1 MIGDAISEMRSRNC
15 GLEVRA
21 TVGSTLEVGKRSRL
35 VAEPVEMF
43 EIDCA
48 MRWHFIVNVRI
59 HTFGPLPVPNGR
71 KRMVQSTGH
80 PQSIT
85 PLQLAPLK
93 LSPKPTPLALKE
105 FLKRG
110 ALALPPERALGT
122 LPGKLLPISTDAHA
136 AKAASLSS
144 ATAPILQNLGA
155 QVEAPPSQPPS
166 IPLMRAEAMVEMTDA
181 EFDAAER
188 RLLECT
194 DLKAHKALLAEL
206 CTSFPAKTW
215 ALYQR
220 LRKADISKAAAEV
233 APPTGLHGA
242 SAASVRRCVACVR
255 RLVLAEDLDLLQTT
269 FTRFGKLPELLDV
282 LCLNYVASAAQAA
295 VTDATS
301 HLSPRDALETK
312 GAAPAAAVPGA
323 GAPRSTPGAVRLGFR
338 QPKFK
343 PATVVPITEGDESRL
358 ERRTTGAVEGG
369 GGARRVACRIDWPS
383 AIREAAAVCDAL
395 CGLSAALSAASP
407 ALTHAVLGKL
417 ERARALATSEEW
429 LAAAS
434 AAHVAQLVRGAMA
447 SEARDG
453 AGRTS
458 WVPMRYGAG
467 AAAGAPTAKAGMVLG
482 STAMLLSSLPLH
494 AAGPLYGVTA
504 ALDTA
509 LCEAVARACTL
520 YAAYL
525 GQLADVAETAS
536 SAVTGASP
544 VAGSKFGA
552 PPPSRPPP
560 AAPLPATDEVPPLSA
575 AAAELAAS
583 ESAVPIVCLSS
594 ALALKS
600 FVDRLAAGSERGAA
614 SAAVPPL
621 KWQHAQCAPTLGA
634 AAAVLGALIERL
646 RWQIVEGSALLTT
659 APALSLL
666 EATAAVS
673 SDPTGAAGS
682 ALAHRPFWHQQ
693 RPWRKGQRC
702 SLPMQHAASTL
713 VSLRCHL
720 RGGLADADAAEY
732 LYLRTLRRSAQRL
745 LQAYW
750 GPTSPSEAMLGVWA
764 RDLKMLLGLVAAEV
778 DVASLA
784 VAPDESSAATKAV
797 RAAEEAANAAAPSS
811 AAEDRP
817 TDVAEERRRLAQL
830 ALWLLSLLSLHSAP
844 LSQLVAFLGA
854 SPAAE
859 TLAREEVEWRQVG
872 RDAIALPS
880 AAAGAVLGSL
890 ALPDL
895 HVRPKQYGAETLAG
909 SFAAAATLLEAQAPL
924 QQAACS
930 PLPEPPVWEAL
941 LQWKSFPLRAVPHL
955 VRLVLRRLPAMQ
967 LAAAAAAAGGA
978 STMPRS
984 TPAAA
989 GAPAPAGDEVVVDGA
1004 AELLALL
1011 NAVPSAV
1018 PSGSGRKAKF

>member
-1 MIGDAISEMRSRNC
+1 
-15 GLEVRA
+15 
-21 TVGSTLEVGKRSRL
+21 
-35 VAEPVEMF
+35 
-43 EIDCA
+43 
-48 MRWHFIVNVRI
+48 
-59 HTFGPLPVPNGR
+59 
-71 KRMVQSTGH
+71 
-80 PQSIT
+80 
-85 PLQLAPLK
+85 
-93 LSPKPTPLALKE
+93 
-105 FLKRG
+105 
-110 ALALPPERALGT
+110 
-122 LPGKLLPISTDAHA
+122 
-136 AKAASLSS
+136 
-144 ATAPILQNLGA
+144 
-155 QVEAPPSQPPS
+155 
-166 IPLMRAEAMVEMTDA
+166 MRAEAMVEMTDA

-301 HLSPRDALETK
+301 HLSPRDALETN

-369 GGARRVACRIDWPS
+369 AGARRVACRIEFRHPSSFVACRIDWPS

-673 SDPTGAAGS
+673 SNPTGGFVRSAAVSSNPTGAAGS

-693 RPWRKGQRC
+693 RPWRQGQRC

-984 TPAAA
+984 APAAA

>member
-1 MIGDAISEMRSRNC
+1 MI
-15 GLEVRA
+15 
-21 TVGSTLEVGKRSRL
+21 
-35 VAEPVEMF
+35 
-43 EIDCA
+43 
-48 MRWHFIVNVRI
+48 VRI

-71 KRMVQSTGH
+71 ERMVQSSTGH

-312 GAAPAAAVPGA
+312 GAAPAAAAPGA

-509 LCEAVARACTL
+509 LCEAVARACSM

-673 SDPTGAAGS
+673 SNPTGAAGS

-693 RPWRKGQRC
+693 RPWRQGQRC

-750 GPTSPSEAMLGVWA
+750 GPTSPSEVMLGVWA

-797 RAAEEAANAAAPSS
+797 RAAEEAANAAAPAS

-984 TPAAA
+984 APAAA

>member
-1 MIGDAISEMRSRNC
+1 
-15 GLEVRA
+15 
-21 TVGSTLEVGKRSRL
+21 
-35 VAEPVEMF
+35 
-43 EIDCA
+43 
-48 MRWHFIVNVRI
+48 
-59 HTFGPLPVPNGR
+59 
-71 KRMVQSTGH
+71 
-80 PQSIT
+80 
-85 PLQLAPLK
+85 
-93 LSPKPTPLALKE
+93 
-105 FLKRG
+105 
-110 ALALPPERALGT
+110 
-122 LPGKLLPISTDAHA
+122 
-136 AKAASLSS
+136 
-144 ATAPILQNLGA
+144 
-155 QVEAPPSQPPS
+155 
-166 IPLMRAEAMVEMTDA
+166 MVEMTDA

-301 HLSPRDALETK
+301 HLSPRDALETN

-369 GGARRVACRIDWPS
+369 AGARRVACRIEFRHPSSFVACRIDWPS

-673 SDPTGAAGS
+673 SNPTGGFVRSAAVSSNPTGAAGS

-693 RPWRKGQRC
+693 RPWRQGQRC

>member
-1 MIGDAISEMRSRNC
+1 
-15 GLEVRA
+15 
-21 TVGSTLEVGKRSRL
+21 
-35 VAEPVEMF
+35 
-43 EIDCA
+43 
-48 MRWHFIVNVRI
+48 
-59 HTFGPLPVPNGR
+59 
-71 KRMVQSTGH
+71 MVQSSTGY

-144 ATAPILQNLGA
+144 ATAPILQKLGA
-155 QVEAPPSQPPS
+155 QVEAAPSQPSS

-295 VTDATS
+295 VTDAAS

-312 GAAPAAAVPGA
+312 GAAPAAAAPGA

-338 QPKFK
+338 QPKVK
-343 PATVVPITEGDESRL
+343 PATVVPITEGDETRL

-369 GGARRVACRIDWPS
+369 YGARRGACRIDWPS

-417 ERARALATSEEW
+417 ERARALAASEEW

-458 WVPMRYGAG
+458 WVPVRYGAG

-509 LCEAVARACTL
+509 LCEAVARACTM

-583 ESAVPIVCLSS
+583 ESATPIVCLSS

-600 FVDRLAAGSERGAA
+600 FVERLAAGSERGAA

-682 ALAHRPFWHQQ
+682 AFAHRPFWHQQ

-764 RDLKMLLGLVAAEV
+764 RDLRMLLGLVAAEV

-784 VAPDESSAATKAV
+784 VASDESSAATKAV

-811 AAEDRP
+811 TAEDRP

-859 TLAREEVEWRQVG
+859 NLAREEIEWRQVG

-880 AAAGAVLGSL
+880 AAAAAVLGSL

-978 STMPRS
+978 STMPCS
-984 TPAAA
+984 APAAA

>member
-1 MIGDAISEMRSRNC
+1 MRSRRC
-15 GLEVRA
+15 DLGIAVSKCELRSGVLSGLVSVA
-21 TVGSTLEVGKRSRL
+21 GWS
-35 VAEPVEMF
+35 AEPVEMF
-43 EIDCA
+43 EIYCA
-48 MRWHFIVNVRI
+48 MRWHFNVNVRI

-71 KRMVQSTGH
+71 KRMVHSTGH

-312 GAAPAAAVPGA
+312 GAAPAAAAPGA

-509 LCEAVARACTL
+509 LCEAVARACSM

-693 RPWRKGQRC
+693 RPWRQGQRC

-720 RGGLADADAAEY
+720 RGGLAHDDAAEY

-750 GPTSPSEAMLGVWA
+750 GPTSPSEVMLGVWA

-778 DVASLA
+778 DAASLA
-784 VAPDESSAATKAV
+784 VAPEESSAATKAV

>member
-1 MIGDAISEMRSRNC
+1 
-15 GLEVRA
+15 
-21 TVGSTLEVGKRSRL
+21 
-35 VAEPVEMF
+35 MF

-48 MRWHFIVNVRI
+48 MRWHFNVNVRI

-71 KRMVQSTGH
+71 RRMVQSTGH

-110 ALALPPERALGT
+110 ALALPPERALGA

-144 ATAPILQNLGA
+144 ATAPILQKLGA
-155 QVEAPPSQPPS
+155 QVEAAPSQPPS

-358 ERRTTGAVEGG
+358 ERRTSGAVEGG
-369 GGARRVACRIDWPS
+369 GGAQRVACRIDWPS

-417 ERARALATSEEW
+417 ERARALATSEEL

-509 LCEAVARACTL
+509 LCEAVARACTM

-693 RPWRKGQRC
+693 RPWRQGQRC

-720 RGGLADADAAEY
+720 RGGLAHHDAAEY

-778 DVASLA
+778 DAASLA

-930 PLPEPPVWEAL
+930 LLPEPPVWEAL

>member
-1 MIGDAISEMRSRNC
+1 
-15 GLEVRA
+15 
-21 TVGSTLEVGKRSRL
+21 
-35 VAEPVEMF
+35 
-43 EIDCA
+43 
-48 MRWHFIVNVRI
+48 
-59 HTFGPLPVPNGR
+59 
-71 KRMVQSTGH
+71 MVQSSTTGN

-85 PLQLAPLK
+85 PFQLAPLK

-144 ATAPILQNLGA
+144 ATAPILQKLGA
-155 QVEAPPSQPPS
+155 QVEAAPSQPPS

-206 CTSFPAKTW
+206 CNSFPAKTW
-215 ALYQR
+215 SLYQR
-220 LRKADISKAAAEV
+220 LRKADISKVAAEV

-269 FTRFGKLPELLDV
+269 FARFGKLPELLDV
-282 LCLNYVASAAQAA
+282 LCLNYVASVAQAA
-295 VTDATS
+295 VTDAAS
-301 HLSPRDALETK
+301 QLSPRDALETK
-312 GAAPAAAVPGA
+312 GAVAGAAPAAAAPGA
-323 GAPRSTPGAVRLGFR
+323 GATRSTPGAVRLAFR
-338 QPKFK
+338 QPKVK
-343 PATVVPITEGDESRL
+343 SATVVPITEGDETRLTKGDETRL
-358 ERRTTGAVEGG
+358 ERRSDGAVAGGAVAGG
-369 GGARRVACRIDWPS
+369 GGARRGACRIDWPS
-383 AIREAAAVCDAL
+383 AVREAAAVCDAL

-407 ALTHAVLGKL
+407 ALPRAVLGKL
-417 ERARALATSEEW
+417 ERARALATSEER

-458 WVPMRYGAG
+458 WVPMRYGVVV
-467 AAAGAPTAKAGMVLG
+467 AAGAPTVKAGMVLA

-504 ALDTA
+504 ALDAA
-509 LCEAVARACTL
+509 LCEAVARACTV

-525 GQLADVAETAS
+525 GQLADVAETAT
-536 SAVTGASP
+536 SAVTGAFHA
-544 VAGSKFGA
+544 AGSKFGA

-583 ESAVPIVCLSS
+583 ESAMPIVCLSS

-600 FVDRLAAGSERGAA
+600 FMEGLAAGSERAVA

-621 KWQHAQCAPTLGA
+621 QWQHAQCAPMLGA

-646 RWQIVEGSALLTT
+646 RWQIVEGGALLTT

-673 SDPTGAAGS
+673 SDPTGTGAAGS
-682 ALAHRPFWHQQ
+682 AFAHRPFWHLQ
-693 RPWRKGQRC
+693 RPWRQGQRC

-720 RGGLADADAAEY
+720 VGGLADTDAAEY

-745 LQAYW
+745 LHAYW

-764 RDLKMLLGLVAAEV
+764 RDLRMLLGLVAAEV

-784 VAPDESSAATKAV
+784 LAPESTAAAKAV
-797 RAAEEAANAAAPSS
+797 GAAVEAANAAANAAATSS

-817 TDVAEERRRLAQL
+817 TDAAEERRRLAQL

-854 SPAAE
+854 SPATE
-859 TLAREEVEWRQVG
+859 GLAREEIEWRQVG

-880 AAAGAVLGSL
+880 AAAAAVLGTL

-924 QQAACS
+924 QQVACS

-984 TPAAA
+984 APAAAAA

-1011 NAVPSAV
+1011 NAVPSVV

>member
-1 MIGDAISEMRSRNC
+1 
-15 GLEVRA
+15 
-21 TVGSTLEVGKRSRL
+21 
-35 VAEPVEMF
+35 
-43 EIDCA
+43 
-48 MRWHFIVNVRI
+48 
-59 HTFGPLPVPNGR
+59 
-71 KRMVQSTGH
+71 MVHSTGH

-144 ATAPILQNLGA
+144 ATAPILQKLGA

-301 HLSPRDALETK
+301 HLSPRDALETN

-358 ERRTTGAVEGG
+358 ERRTSGAVEGG
-369 GGARRVACRIDWPS
+369 AGARRVACRIDWPS

-544 VAGSKFGA
+544 VAVSKFGAKFGA

-673 SDPTGAAGS
+673 SNPTGGFVRSAAVSSNPTGAAGS

-693 RPWRKGQRC
+693 RPWRQGQRC

-778 DVASLA
+778 DAASLA

-984 TPAAA
+984 APAAA

>member
-1 MIGDAISEMRSRNC
+1 
-15 GLEVRA
+15 
-21 TVGSTLEVGKRSRL
+21 
-35 VAEPVEMF
+35 
-43 EIDCA
+43 
-48 MRWHFIVNVRI
+48 
-59 HTFGPLPVPNGR
+59 
-71 KRMVQSTGH
+71 
-80 PQSIT
+80 
-85 PLQLAPLK
+85 
-93 LSPKPTPLALKE
+93 
-105 FLKRG
+105 
-110 ALALPPERALGT
+110 
-122 LPGKLLPISTDAHA
+122 
-136 AKAASLSS
+136 
-144 ATAPILQNLGA
+144 
-155 QVEAPPSQPPS
+155 
-166 IPLMRAEAMVEMTDA
+166 MRAEAMVEMTDA

-269 FTRFGKLPELLDV
+269 FTRFGTLPELLDV

-295 VTDATS
+295 VTDAAS

-312 GAAPAAAVPGA
+312 GAAPAAAAPGA

-343 PATVVPITEGDESRL
+343 PATVVPITEGDETRLERRTGDETWLERRTGDESRL
-358 ERRTTGAVEGG
+358 ERRTGDETRLERRTSGAVEGG

-509 LCEAVARACTL
+509 LCEAVARACTM

-544 VAGSKFGA
+544 VAGSKFGAKFGA

-682 ALAHRPFWHQQ
+682 AMAHRPFWHQQ

-797 RAAEEAANAAAPSS
+797 RAAEEAANAAAPAS

-967 LAAAAAAAGGA
+967 LAAAAAAGGA

-984 TPAAA
+984 APAAA

>member
-1 MIGDAISEMRSRNC
+1 
-15 GLEVRA
+15 
-21 TVGSTLEVGKRSRL
+21 
-35 VAEPVEMF
+35 
-43 EIDCA
+43 
-48 MRWHFIVNVRI
+48 
-59 HTFGPLPVPNGR
+59 
-71 KRMVQSTGH
+71 MVQTSTTGH

-85 PLQLAPLK
+85 PFQLAPLK

-122 LPGKLLPISTDAHA
+122 LPGKLMPLSTDAHA

-144 ATAPILQNLGA
+144 ATAPILQNGGA
-155 QVEAPPSQPPS
+155 LAEAAPSQPPS
-166 IPLMRAEAMVEMTDA
+166 IPPMRAETIVEMTDA

-206 CTSFPAKTW
+206 CNSFPAKTW
-215 ALYQR
+215 SLYQR
-220 LRKADISKAAAEV
+220 LRKADISKVAAEV

-269 FTRFGKLPELLDV
+269 FARFGKLPELLDV
-282 LCLNYVASAAQAA
+282 LCLNYVASVAQAA
-295 VTDATS
+295 VTDAAS
-301 HLSPRDALETK
+301 QLSPRDALETK
-312 GAAPAAAVPGA
+312 GAVAGAAPAAAAPGA
-323 GAPRSTPGAVRLGFR
+323 GASRSTPGAVRLAFR
-338 QPKFK
+338 QPKVK
-343 PATVVPITEGDESRL
+343 SATVVPITEGDETRLTKGDETRLTKGDETRLTEGDETRL
-358 ERRTTGAVEGG
+358 ERRSGGAVAGGAVAGG
-369 GGARRVACRIDWPS
+369 GGARRGACRIDWPS
-383 AIREAAAVCDAL
+383 AVREAAAVCDAL

-407 ALTHAVLGKL
+407 ALPRAVLGKL
-417 ERARALATSEEW
+417 ERARALATSEER

-458 WVPMRYGAG
+458 WVPMRYGVVV
-467 AAAGAPTAKAGMVLG
+467 AAGAPTVKAGMVLA

-504 ALDTA
+504 ALDAA
-509 LCEAVARACTL
+509 LCEAVARACTV

-525 GQLADVAETAS
+525 GQLADVAETAT
-536 SAVTGASP
+536 SAVTGASHA
-544 VAGSKFGA
+544 AGSKFGA

-583 ESAVPIVCLSS
+583 ESAMPIVCLSS

-600 FVDRLAAGSERGAA
+600 FTERLAAGSERAVA

-621 KWQHAQCAPTLGA
+621 QWQHAQCAPMLGA

-646 RWQIVEGSALLTT
+646 RWQIVEGGALLTT

-673 SDPTGAAGS
+673 SDPTGTGAAGS
-682 ALAHRPFWHQQ
+682 AFAHRPFWHLQ
-693 RPWRKGQRC
+693 RSWRQGQRC

-720 RGGLADADAAEY
+720 GGGLADTDAAEY

-745 LQAYW
+745 LHAYW

-764 RDLKMLLGLVAAEV
+764 RDLRMLLGLVAAEV

-784 VAPDESSAATKAV
+784 LAPESTAAAKAV
-797 RAAEEAANAAAPSS
+797 GAAVEAANAAATSS

-817 TDVAEERRRLAQL
+817 TDAAEERRRLAQL

-854 SPAAE
+854 SPATE
-859 TLAREEVEWRQVG
+859 GLAREEIEWRQVG

-880 AAAGAVLGSL
+880 AAAAAVLGTL

-924 QQAACS
+924 QQVACS

-984 TPAAA
+984 APAAAAA

-1011 NAVPSAV
+1011 NAVPSVV